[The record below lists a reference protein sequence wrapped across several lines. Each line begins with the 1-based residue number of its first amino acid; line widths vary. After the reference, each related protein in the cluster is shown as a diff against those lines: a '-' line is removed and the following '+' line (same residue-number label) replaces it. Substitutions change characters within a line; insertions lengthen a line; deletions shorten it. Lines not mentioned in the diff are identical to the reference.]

1 MELSESLENYLVV
14 IYEAHLRNEIARIKD
29 MTASLSVKHTS
40 AIDAIKKLED
50 LGIVNYEK
58 RGFVKLT
65 QSGIEKAQK
74 IYKNRM
80 TTRDFFINILDI
92 NAFEADEFSFKMEHL
107 KSDNLT
113 RSMEMIKSFFED
125 NPDIKAKYRK
135 YVENYKSKTIETR
148 MCLDQVKPG
157 EKVRVIEI
165 LGSEQ
170 IHKRLIIMGIT
181 TGIEVEVLK
190 VAPLGDPI
198 EIKIRDY
205 SIAIRKSEA
214 KEVLVIK

>member
-1 MELSESLENYLVV
+1 
-14 IYEAHLRNEIARIKD
+14 
-29 MTASLSVKHTS
+29 
-40 AIDAIKKLED
+40 
-50 LGIVNYEK
+50 
-58 RGFVKLT
+58 
-65 QSGIEKAQK
+65 
-74 IYKNRM
+74 
-80 TTRDFFINILDI
+80 
-92 NAFEADEFSFKMEHL
+92 
-107 KSDNLT
+107 
-113 RSMEMIKSFFED
+113 
-125 NPDIKAKYRK
+125 
-135 YVENYKSKTIETR
+135 
-148 MCLDQVKPG
+148 